1 MVHLGSHSSGKG
13 RAFQPPFEFAFFG
26 LSRHFLADETLE
38 EPPMPTERSL
48 KAEGGIHARV
58 NKDQH
63 LQTTADSDAENR
75 QLISQPPETSLVN

>member
-1 MVHLGSHSSGKG
+1 
-13 RAFQPPFEFAFFG
+13 
-26 LSRHFLADETLE
+26 
-38 EPPMPTERSL
+38 MPTERSL